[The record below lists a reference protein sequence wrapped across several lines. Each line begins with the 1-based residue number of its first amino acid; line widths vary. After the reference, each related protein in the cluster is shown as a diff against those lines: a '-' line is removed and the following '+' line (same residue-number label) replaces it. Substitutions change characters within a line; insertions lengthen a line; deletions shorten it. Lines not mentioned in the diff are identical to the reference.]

1 VDKGWVAS
9 HKGCLL
15 LRRHTDERDGP
26 GGPLAVKDPA
36 VDWGAE
42 ELDDWNNVAP
52 EAGLGQHRLLC

>member
-1 VDKGWVAS
+1 MDKGWVAS

-26 GGPLAVKDPA
+26 GGPLAFKDLA

-42 ELDDWNNVAP
+42 ELDDWNIVAP